1 MLDVAM
7 FVGPL
12 RQLVAALGTGILAPG
27 NPAETIRAA
36 ASAVDAARRGSSAAT
51 DAVRTHWEGSGATAA
66 VDAAGRLQ
74 QSMGTLA
81 DDADAFARLVESAG
95 GKVHTASTELLGL
108 VDSLERRARAFGN
121 ELFTPTG
128 LLTMLPV
135 AAEHLGR
142 GLEIVARTRAD
153 LRSDTDM
160 MAALGRRIAPAPVT
174 TIGDQT
180 SGEQLSVS
188 PVSGGVPITL
198 PDGSVAHAPNER
210 AATAVRAAL
219 SQRGVPYLWG
229 GTTPAG
235 FDCSGF
241 TRWAYRQAGLEL
253 PRLAQDQD
261 SAGVPVTQA
270 QLQPGDLAVWSGHVA
285 MYIGNDQMIEAGDPV
300 AVSPVRTTNLDQTFE
315 GFFRPR

>member
-27 NPAETIRAA
+27 NPAETVRAA
-36 ASAVDAARRGSSAAT
+36 AGAVDAARRGSSAAT
-51 DAVRTHWEGSGATAA
+51 EAVRTHWEGSGAAAA
-66 VDAAGRLQ
+66 VEAAGRLQ

-81 DDADAFARLVESAG
+81 DDADDFARLVESAG
-95 GKVHTASTELLGL
+95 GKVQTASTQLLGL
-108 VDSLERRARAFGN
+108 VDSLERRARAFGS
-121 ELFTPTG
+121 ELFTPAG
-128 LLTMLPV
+128 LLTLLPV

-153 LRSDTDM
+153 LRADTDA

-174 TIGDQT
+174 ITGGSAT
-180 SGEQLSVS
+180 GEHPSGS
-188 PVSGGVPITL
+188 PAPGGVPITL

-261 SAGVPVTQA
+261 TAGIRVSRA

-300 AVSPVRTTNLDQTFE
+300 GVSPVRTTNLDQTFE